1 MLILLYIRYYVGYKL
16 ASSNKSFVF
25 ETVDISKES
34 GKEHHLDIQNLKYVF
49 LKTAKVSNS

>member
-1 MLILLYIRYYVGYKL
+1 MFWFSRYYVGYKL

-34 GKEHHLDIQNLKYVF
+34 GKEHHLDILNLK
-49 LKTAKVSNS
+49 